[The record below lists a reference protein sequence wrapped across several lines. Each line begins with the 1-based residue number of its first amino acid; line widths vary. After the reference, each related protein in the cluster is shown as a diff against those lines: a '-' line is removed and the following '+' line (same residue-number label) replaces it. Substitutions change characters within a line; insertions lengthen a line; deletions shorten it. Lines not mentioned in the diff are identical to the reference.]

1 MMMMALPVTVRGL
14 VMRMP
19 VTVFMRVRV
28 AVRVRPER
36 IIMMRVVLG
45 VDRNMQAVQARAAG
59 GFGVEMQRL
68 GKECV
73 NRLLDP
79 LHVGAQGGQ
88 RRQNHIAAGTANTVK
103 P

>member
-1 MMMMALPVTVRGL
+1 
-14 VMRMP
+14 
-19 VTVFMRVRV
+19 
-28 AVRVRPER
+28 
-36 IIMMRVVLG
+36 MMRVVLG

-73 NRLLDP
+73 NRCSSFACRRP
-79 LHVGAQGGQ
+79 GGQ